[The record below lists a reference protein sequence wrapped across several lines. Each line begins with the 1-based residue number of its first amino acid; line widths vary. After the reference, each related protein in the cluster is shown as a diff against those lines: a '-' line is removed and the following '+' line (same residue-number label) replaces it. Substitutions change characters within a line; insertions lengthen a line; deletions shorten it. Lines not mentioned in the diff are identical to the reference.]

1 MSQYQNGA
9 AFHRLPP
16 ARRAQFYVP
25 VHAAV
30 FFRLRLCLN
39 EGEQLPQHR
48 LTPHRC
54 VHICCGIDALSQFWE
69 CIQIPHL
76 HFVCVFNDEIHHVAR
91 HEQNTVFGSNND
103 ISGQAQCLS
112 NAAGTVE
119 VCNLA
124 VTNGVWGP
132 RRGNTP
138 VRRFSASV
146 RYPAR
151 RPTRPRPPFVRSMNG
166 QVVRFPPTNVP
177 LKILSYKSHTTTSP
191 SHRLSMTHW
200 LQSPFQPLP
209 RAVSKARRR
218 TSGRCGIK
226 QQVTARPY
234 SFLSSCARAYFLGTG
249 TDIR

>member
-124 VTNGVWGP
+124 VTNGCGVHAAEIHLCVDFLHLFDIPHAAPHDRAP
-132 RRGNTP
+132 RFG
-138 VRRFSASV
+138 
-146 RYPAR
+146 AR
-151 RPTRPRPPFVRSMNG
+151 MNG
-166 QVVRFPPTNVP
+166 RCEVPPP
-177 LKILSYKSHTTTSP
+177 QTSP
-191 SHRLSMTHW
+191 
-200 LQSPFQPLP
+200 
-209 RAVSKARRR
+209 
-218 TSGRCGIK
+218 
-226 QQVTARPY
+226 
-234 SFLSSCARAYFLGTG
+234 
-249 TDIR
+249 